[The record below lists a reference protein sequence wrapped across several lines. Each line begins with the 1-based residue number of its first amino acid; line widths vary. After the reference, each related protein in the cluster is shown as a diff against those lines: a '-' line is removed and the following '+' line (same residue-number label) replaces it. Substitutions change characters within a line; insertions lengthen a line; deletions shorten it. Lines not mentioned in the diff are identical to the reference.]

1 MKLYTFIS
9 AAALLFFSGFM
20 MKKQAAP
27 LYDTKW
33 SLKKIYTLQGT
44 EQVNTKA
51 FIKFNA
57 ANLSAGGNGSC
68 NSFGGTLYVSNDSIS
83 ITNIF
88 STKMYCDGVQQTEDS
103 FFNQLEKATRYKIKE
118 KTLLLYEGGTLLLEF
133 MAE

>member
-20 MKKQAAP
+20 MNKQAVP

-33 SLKKIYTLQGT
+33 SLKKIYTQQGT

-68 NSFGGTLYVSNDSIS
+68 NSFGGALYVSKDSIS

-118 KTLLLYEGGTLLLEF
+118 KMLLLYNGNTLLLEF
-133 MAE
+133 VSE

>member
-33 SLKKIYTLQGT
+33 SLKKIYTQQGT

-118 KTLLLYEGGTLLLEF
+118 KTLLLYEGSTLLLEF

>member
-9 AAALLFFSGFM
+9 VASLLFFSGFM

-27 LYDTKW
+27 LYNTKW
-33 SLKKIYTLQGT
+33 SLKKIYTQQGT

-88 STKMYCDGVQQTEDS
+88 SAKMYCDGVQQTEDS
-103 FFNQLEKATRYKIKE
+103 FFNQLEKVTRYKIKE
-118 KTLLLYEGGTLLLEF
+118 KTLLLYKGSTLLLEF

>member
-33 SLKKIYTLQGT
+33 SLKKIYTQQGT

-118 KTLLLYEGGTLLLEF
+118 KTLLLYKDSTLLLEF

>member
-33 SLKKIYTLQGT
+33 SLKKIYTQQGT

>member
-1 MKLYTFIS
+1 M
-9 AAALLFFSGFM
+9 
-20 MKKQAAP
+20 
-27 LYDTKW
+27 
-33 SLKKIYTLQGT
+33 
-44 EQVNTKA
+44 
-51 FIKFNA
+51 KFNA

-118 KTLLLYEGGTLLLEF
+118 KTLLLYKGSTLLLEF

>member
-9 AAALLFFSGFM
+9 AAALLFISGFV

-33 SLKKIYTLQGT
+33 SLKKIYTQAGT
-44 EQVNTKA
+44 EEVTTKA

-57 ANLSAGGNGSC
+57 AKKSAGGNGSC
-68 NSFGGTLYVSNDSIS
+68 NSFGGALYVSKDSIS

-103 FFNQLEKATRYKIKE
+103 FFNQLGKVTRFEIKD
-118 KTLLLYEGGTLLLEF
+118 TILLLYNNNTLLLEF
-133 MAE
+133 ESA

>member
-51 FIKFNA
+51 FIEFNA

>member
-33 SLKKIYTLQGT
+33 SLKKIYTQQGT

-118 KTLLLYEGGTLLLEF
+118 KTLLLYKGSTLLLEF

>member
-33 SLKKIYTLQGT
+33 SLKKIYTQQGT

-51 FIKFNA
+51 FIKFDA

-118 KTLLLYEGGTLLLEF
+118 KTLLLYEGSTLLLEF